1 MLQSILDNSIEY
13 VQEKNI
19 ENNDLDLES
28 SVYHLKLFNV
38 EVAITLGNINRE
50 YASKGILYCP
60 VYLII
65 SKTKFEK
72 IGYYEFYSS
81 DISVLLDKEG
91 DMDVSIMEGPLV
103 YDYVD
108 FDYLTSL
115 VIKSKFLNEF
125 IIEDEEFIKST
136 SVDEEEILKQA
147 SKISMEE
154 KKNQILNNIESIENI
169 DKILQKF
176 EGNYNKKLNQ
186 KLLQTYKTQVKSSIV
201 TENSMYLQQY
211 YDTNKFGLIDNEG
224 GGDCFFATIRDALI
238 DLDIIINVESIRY
251 ILSQNITQE
260 HFTNYSTMFNSL
272 SSEITELTKR
282 NNEKLREIKE
292 VVRNYKELS
301 EKTKEEMKKPDTDR
315 NIIQS
320 NGNLLKNLKQNH
332 KDLKLSRE
340 RTVTELKNALAN
352 IQEFKFM
359 KNVNNLED
367 FRTVIKSSNY
377 WADSFAISLLEYIFN
392 IKVIILS
399 KSSYKTRNHKKLIL
413 CSDMIL
419 AEIEKNNDF
428 KPKYYVIVE
437 FDDES
442 KHYKLVTY
450 NTKKI
455 FTFYEIPHGIKENI
469 VDICMKNDKGLYNRI
484 PNFVDFKQDLVP
496 LDDVKTM
503 IEEINT
509 NIEENKMEEYD
520 SKKREIEPIM
530 QTMTATRL
538 SYLPSIV
545 EIGQIKLSEQ
555 KKSLEEMKS
564 F

>member
-154 KKNQILNNIESIENI
+154 KKNQLLNNIDYIENI

-224 GGDCFFATIRDALI
+224 GGDCFFATIRDALV
-238 DLDIIINVESIRY
+238 DLDIIINVESIRH

-367 FRTVIKSSNY
+367 FRKVIKSSNY

-399 KSSYKTRNHKKLIL
+399 KSSYKTRNHQKLIL

-442 KHYKLVTY
+442 EHYKLVTY

-455 FTFYEIPHGIKENI
+455 FTFYEVPH
-469 VDICMKNDKGLYNRI
+469 
-484 PNFVDFKQDLVP
+484 
-496 LDDVKTM
+496 
-503 IEEINT
+503 
-509 NIEENKMEEYD
+509 
-520 SKKREIEPIM
+520 
-530 QTMTATRL
+530 
-538 SYLPSIV
+538 
-545 EIGQIKLSEQ
+545 
-555 KKSLEEMKS
+555 
-564 F
+564 